1 MHIVQLNDTLPF
13 SVSLSLSHFYCI
25 EEWTKSRTKLFV
37 CILEMSK
44 KMNIR
49 TFVYLLDD
57 GLAGK
62 MPQPLH
68 LALERFTLV
77 NKQCRKRKKR
87 DLSIRF
93 LCIFEGLEP
102 FCRFIQKNC
111 VFVTA
116 PESSDSNKNTTNTKK
131 IGIVKREKKRDLR
144 TEAKKYVDTKN

>member
-1 MHIVQLNDTLPF
+1 MTGADSNCTQFLFDQMSNTCISSNSTTHCHSL
-13 SVSLSLSHFYCI
+13 SLSLSHFYCI

-68 LALERFTLV
+68 LALERFTLM

-102 FCRFIQKNC
+102 FCRFFQKNC
-111 VFVTA
+111 AFVTA
-116 PESSDSNKNTTNTKK
+116 PESSDSNKNT
-131 IGIVKREKKRDLR
+131 R
-144 TEAKKYVDTKN
+144 TQGKLVL